1 LKFHINIHASHGK
14 YQDEKSF
21 YKKIKKLVEHHV
33 LPHAQRSDVD
43 SFRRNMK
50 TEEMALVLKKH
61 ENNLL
66 STFKKYAQAEL
77 SHGVQSTFGDVSK
90 DTINVNEFNVFMK
103 EKKLLDSSLSNKM
116 VLGIFNNVQSEGDA
130 LNENDLESLEM
141 DYGEFTEAIIAIAA
155 WKMPSPFLAF
165 DQRVDMF
172 LSNVLFKGGSGK
184 KRGGGKKKK
193 K

>member
-1 LKFHINIHASHGK
+1 
-14 YQDEKSF
+14 
-21 YKKIKKLVEHHV
+21 
-33 LPHAQRSDVD
+33 
-43 SFRRNMK
+43 MK
-50 TEEMALVLKKH
+50 TEEMSQVLKKH
-61 ENNLL
+61 EDNLL
-66 STFKKYAQAEL
+66 ATFKKYAQAEL

-141 DYGEFTEAIIAIAA
+141 DYSEFTEAIIAIAA

-172 LSNVLFKGGSGK
+172 LSNVLFKGGVRGSRGGK
-184 KRGGGKKKK
+184 KGKKKK
-193 K
+193 

>member
-1 LKFHINIHASHGK
+1 MVVGFISLHIYFHA
-14 YQDEKSF
+14 
-21 YKKIKKLVEHHV
+21 
-33 LPHAQRSDVD
+33 
-43 SFRRNMK
+43 FRRNMK
-50 TEEMALVLKKH
+50 TEEMSQVLKKH
-61 ENNLL
+61 EDNLL
-66 STFKKYAQAEL
+66 ATFKKYAQAEL

-141 DYGEFTEAIIAIAA
+141 DYSEFTEAIIAIAA

-172 LSNVLFKGGSGK
+172 LSNVLFKGGVKGFRGGK
-184 KRGGGKKKK
+184 KGKKKK
-193 K
+193 

>member
-1 LKFHINIHASHGK
+1 
-14 YQDEKSF
+14 
-21 YKKIKKLVEHHV
+21 
-33 LPHAQRSDVD
+33 
-43 SFRRNMK
+43 MK
-50 TEEMALVLKKH
+50 TEEMSQVLKKH
-61 ENNLL
+61 EDNLL
-66 STFKKYAQAEL
+66 ATFKKYAQAEL

-130 LNENDLESLEM
+130 LNENDS
-141 DYGEFTEAIIAIAA
+141 EFTEAIIAIAA

-172 LSNVLFKGGSGK
+172 LSNVLFKGGVKGSRGGK
-184 KRGGGKKKK
+184 KGKKKK
-193 K
+193 